1 MNNEIVNFEML
12 TNTFQDIKNGNVIT
26 DEERHNLA
34 TFHEMISR
42 SSTFAHKAH
51 KELKA
56 RIIVQK

>member
-1 MNNEIVNFEML
+1 ML